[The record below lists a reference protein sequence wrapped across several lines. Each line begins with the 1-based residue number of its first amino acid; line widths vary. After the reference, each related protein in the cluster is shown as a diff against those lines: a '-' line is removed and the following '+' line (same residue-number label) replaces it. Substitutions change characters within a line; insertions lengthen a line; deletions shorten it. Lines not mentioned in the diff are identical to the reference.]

1 MLSFVIYLANKTLF
15 LTYITDTAGAKEA
28 HAVTPHFAQIL
39 YFSLVS
45 VLAQAPMH
53 FTFTHAVDLFQSFWR
68 SRPLSYIQMFLAL
81 IAGIFSVH
89 FFRLHQTLITCLT
102 SKQNLHF
109 DFSIMKC
116 IFWWIQYDFSL
127 LQENLKLVFPKAFC
141 RIFFNFNLIQF
152 VCPTILS
159 IDFISSE
166 KNFMH
171 VAWIIC
177 LDWWWNWQNCG
188 ATVILLKLQ
197 NATFAKNHG
206 CSLWFRKCHRQS

>member
-1 MLSFVIYLANKTLF
+1 MSLMHGKGNAKTAKSDLSIEHDFTCATGTGAKGSNLKRRKSSVKAVNTAEHTLPKTNASSPSFCSGLVNEIWAILLTLWRMNWELLISFSPFLIVLMAFLLFVYWNGSIVL
-15 LTYITDTAGAKEA
+15 GAKEA

-68 SRPLSYIQMFLAL
+68 SRPLSYILMFLAL

-116 IFWWIQYDFSL
+116 IFW
-127 LQENLKLVFPKAFC
+127 
-141 RIFFNFNLIQF
+141 
-152 VCPTILS
+152 
-159 IDFISSE
+159 
-166 KNFMH
+166 
-171 VAWIIC
+171 
-177 LDWWWNWQNCG
+177 
-188 ATVILLKLQ
+188 
-197 NATFAKNHG
+197 
-206 CSLWFRKCHRQS
+206 